1 MYLELSVPLYNLQNS
16 LHLRQVEVA
25 RVLVIGGCASSKPSE
40 ECGWEKQLEWDV
52 SEKID
57 D

>member
-25 RVLVIGGCASSKPSE
+25 RVLVTGGCASSKPSE